1 LVAVEHVTV
10 TGADGPDAAQIRGA
24 LVSAARTM
32 STLDAHLDRLRT
44 AVAPYPVVRDIRVT
58 TQFPHGMR
66 IRVVEEI
73 PVAIVMV
80 NGRPVPVAGDGILL
94 HDAGSAPTLPVL
106 TLSAP
111 PGGPRLTEPLARS
124 AVALL
129 AAAPYPVLAK
139 LSQVSHDAAHG
150 LTAQLR
156 GGPAVYFGDGTEARA
171 KWRAAL
177 EVLADPGSAGATY
190 IDVTDP
196 RRPAAG
202 AGGGGSAAS
211 AGGST
216 LSAGGSTL
224 SAGASTM
231 SAAASAASAGGAA
244 ASTVGGAGASAA
256 GSTTG
261 AGAASTPTQ
270 STGTAAAPASSIGG

>member
-1 LVAVEHVTV
+1 
-10 TGADGPDAAQIRGA
+10 
-24 LVSAARTM
+24 
-32 STLDAHLDRLRT
+32 
-44 AVAPYPVVRDIRVT
+44 
-58 TQFPHGMR
+58 
-66 IRVVEEI
+66 
-73 PVAIVMV
+73 
-80 NGRPVPVAGDGILL
+80 
-94 HDAGSAPTLPVL
+94 
-106 TLSAP
+106 
-111 PGGPRLTEPLARS
+111 
-124 AVALL
+124 
-129 AAAPYPVLAK
+129 LAK

-156 GGPAVYFGDGTEARA
+156 GGPAIYFGDGTEARA

-202 AGGGGSAAS
+202 AGGGGSAA
-211 AGGST
+211 
-216 LSAGGSTL
+216 SAGGSTL

-270 STGTAAAPASSIGG
+270 STGTAAAPASSTGG